1 MELVKKRG
9 CLSLPEVRRLTIQL
23 CGAVKYMHAR
33 NVIHRDLKM
42 GNLFLDHDMNLKIG
56 DFGLAAVLVS
66 KSEYEGVYSKNASR
80 RTTVC
85 GTPNYIA
92 PEILEKS
99 KGGHDHKVDIW
110 AIGVILYV
118 AKRLAWGLIPKLTS
132 SRFAMLTGFPPF
144 QSTSQ
149 DEIYRK
155 AKNVEYDWPDSGAN
169 SRRCHNDIPSEAKS
183 LVSYL
188 LKVDAEARPNPDG
201 IVSHEFFSMHGGNAM
216 PLALDPSCR
225 RQKPSWLLDEQPR
238 GDVMDKITPRLELN
252 VLARQC
258 GVGQLRGEPSP
269 YQVVGDNVDISL
281 YKECMAEDHEGGSP
295 VVPLPDEMVYCSTAS
310 LNTWPNR
317 RSPSPDSLVSTTLV
331 ESYGSQET
339 IRAPEEIE
347 YRFQKPSKP
356 IQVVQPSLRKRGP
369 IQSHAATLR
378 AAQAG
383 PLPSKT
389 SLKPT
394 QNLNN
399 PNNPQNST
407 QRNTS
412 SRRLLTELPV
422 RPGTGTTGATGPQ
435 GATSQTYSS
444 RVTRSATNNISVPRP
459 SAADQASESEAPE
472 PDKKRRDDTAK
483 NEARIAATI
492 QEEIEAAI
500 LGQRASR
507 RLKKAPKI
515 RTRGPAPAST
525 LISPDEVAETLIG
538 TTPKSVLA
546 SLKAL
551 HQELLSCLDG
561 KSQYQGSHKAFIAAS
576 ERSRKSRHVV
586 LKWVDYSHKFG
597 VGYMLENGTMGCLLN
612 GGRGKPPS
620 CVAVAH
626 ADDHYKKKQSLDY
639 PDKHQIVDK
648 DGAPVAFFENCGED
662 GFRRVL
668 VSPKNYQIPG
678 DRSLTE
684 GFRHGTDTYDSGKRE
699 RLYLW
704 EKFARYM
711 ALNLARNGSEG
722 SSHDP
727 SDLVG
732 PFLKFYQRI
741 GNVGVFGFGDGSLQF
756 NFPDHT
762 KLIISSDGTWLDY
775 YYLPVES
782 AQSLKQGDIL
792 EAASLLERSV
802 LRYPTSIML
811 KGSYGDHDF
820 KSIILANELPAK
832 VAFVKDI
839 VAIWCKAGGIGRM
852 TGQKDLKWGGMS
864 EKGGK
869 YVWVTIGAFGG
880 DEKKYERRGS

>member
-9 CLSLPEVRRLTIQL
+9 CLSLPEVRRLTVQL

-66 KSEYEGVYSKNASR
+66 KSEYEGVFSKNASR

-92 PEILEKS
+92 PEILEKA

-118 AKRLAWGLIPKLTS
+118 TTLLEPSEWIPKLTS
-132 SRFAMLTGFPPF
+132 NRFAMLTGFPPF
-144 QSTSQ
+144 QATSQ

-169 SRRCHNDIPSEAKS
+169 SRRCHNDIPLEAKG
-183 LVSYL
+183 LVSCL
-188 LKVDAEARPNPDG
+188 LQVDAEARPNPDG
-201 IVSHEFFSMHGGNAM
+201 IVSHQFFSMHGGNAI

-238 GDVMDKITPRLELN
+238 GDVMDKITPRLELS
-252 VLARQC
+252 VLAQHC
-258 GVGQLRGEPSP
+258 GVGQLRGELSP

-281 YKECMAEDHEGGSP
+281 YKECIAEDLEGGSP

-317 RSPSPDSLVSTTLV
+317 RSPSPDSLASVTLV
-331 ESYGSQET
+331 EGYNIQET
-339 IRAPEEIE
+339 TRVSEESE
-347 YRFQKPSKP
+347 YRLHKPTKP
-356 IQVVQPSLRKRGP
+356 IQVVQPNLRKRGP

-383 PLPSKT
+383 PIPLKAT
-389 SLKPT
+389 LKPT

-399 PNNPQNST
+399 HQNST
-407 QRNTS
+407 QRSTS
-412 SRRLLTELPV
+412 SRRLLNELPV
-422 RPGTGTTGATGPQ
+422 RPGTGPISATVPQ
-435 GATSQTYSS
+435 GATSQRQSS
-444 RVTRSATNNISVPRP
+444 RVTRSATSTSVPRP
-459 SAADQASESEAPE
+459 NTADRMSESEAPE

-492 QEEIEAAI
+492 QEEIEEAM
-500 LGQRASR
+500 LGQRSSR
-507 RLKKAPKI
+507 RLKKGPKMSA
-515 RTRGPAPAST
+515 RRPAREST
-525 LISPDEVAETLIG
+525 LISPDEVAESLVG
-538 TTPKSVLA
+538 TDPKSVLA
-546 SLKAL
+546 SLKTL
-551 HQELLSCLDG
+551 HEELSTCLNG
-561 KSQYQGSHKAFIAAS
+561 KAQYRGDHKAFLAIR
-576 ERSRKSRHVV
+576 EHKPKSRPVV
-586 LKWVDYSHKFG
+586 SKWVDYSHKFG
-597 VGYMLENGTMGCLLN
+597 VGYMLENGTVGCLLN
-612 GGRGKPPS
+612 GEKDKHPS
-620 CVAVAH
+620 CVAIAH
-626 ADDHYKKKQSLDY
+626 ADNHYKKKQSPSY

-648 DGAPVAFFENCGED
+648 DGAPVAFFENCGEE

-668 VSPKNYQIPG
+668 VSPKNYQISG
-678 DRSLTE
+678 DRSITE
-684 GFRHGTDTYDSGKRE
+684 GFRNGTDIYDSRKRE
-699 RLYLW
+699 RLFLW

-711 ALNLARNGSEG
+711 AVNLARNDSDK
-722 SSHDP
+722 SSPDP
-727 SDLVG
+727 SELVG

-741 GNVGVFGFGDGSLQF
+741 GNVGIFGFGDGSLQF

-762 KLIISSDGTWLDY
+762 KLMLSSDGTWLDY

-782 AQSLKQGDIL
+782 AQSLKRGEIL

-802 LRYPTSIML
+802 LHYPTSIML

-820 KSIILANELPAK
+820 KSIIIANELPAK

-839 VAIWCKAGGIGRM
+839 VAIWCKAGGLGRM
-852 TGQKDLKWGGMS
+852 TGQRDLKWEGMS

-869 YVWVTIGAFGG
+869 YVWVTIGAYGG

>member
-1 MELVKKRG
+1 
-9 CLSLPEVRRLTIQL
+9 
-23 CGAVKYMHAR
+23 MHAR

-118 AKRLAWGLIPKLTS
+118 AKLLEPLDCLAKLTPN
-132 SRFAMLTGFPPF
+132 RFAMLTGFPPF
-144 QSTSQ
+144 QATSQ

-155 AKNVEYDWPDSGAN
+155 AKNIEYDWPDSGSN
-169 SRRCHNDIPSEAKS
+169 SRRCHNDIPLEAKS

-201 IVSHEFFSMHGGNAM
+201 IVGHQFFSMHGGNAI

-238 GDVMDKITPRLELN
+238 GDVMDKITPRLELSL
-252 VLARQC
+252 LAQQC
-258 GVGQLRGEPSP
+258 GVGQLRGESSP

-281 YKECMAEDHEGGSP
+281 YKECVAEDREGGSP

-310 LNTWPNR
+310 LDTWPNR
-317 RSPSPDSLVSTTLV
+317 QSPNPDSLASTTLV
-331 ESYGSQET
+331 ESYNSQET
-339 IRAPEEIE
+339 TRVPEESDH
-347 YRFQKPSKP
+347 RFHKSAKP
-356 IQVVQPSLRKRGP
+356 IQVVQPNLRKRGP
-369 IQSHAATLR
+369 VQSHAAALR

-383 PLPSKT
+383 TIPLKAT
-389 SLKPT
+389 LKST
-394 QNLNN
+394 QKLND
-399 PNNPQNST
+399 PQNGT
-407 QRNTS
+407 QRSTS

-422 RPGTGTTGATGPQ
+422 RPGTGLNSATGPQ
-435 GATSQTYSS
+435 GTASQRQTS

-459 SAADQASESEAPE
+459 NAADQISESEAPE

-492 QEEIEAAI
+492 QEEIEEAI
-500 LGQRASR
+500 LGQRGSR
-507 RLKKAPKI
+507 RLKKAPKMSA
-515 RTRGPAPAST
+515 RGPAREST
-525 LISPDEVAETLIG
+525 LISPDEVAESLVG
-538 TTPKSVLA
+538 TSPKCVLA
-546 SLKAL
+546 SLKTLQA
-551 HQELLSCLDG
+551 ELLSCLDG
-561 KSQYQGSHKAFIAAS
+561 KSQYRGSHKAFLAAC
-576 ERSRKSRHVV
+576 ERREKSGPVV
-586 LKWVDYSHKFG
+586 QKWVDYSHKFG
-597 VGYMLENGTMGCLLN
+597 VGYMLENGTIGCLLN
-612 GGRGKPPS
+612 GGKGKPPS
-620 CVAVAH
+620 CVAIAH
-626 ADDHYKKKQSLDY
+626 ADVHYKKKQSWSY
-639 PDKHQIVDK
+639 SEKHQIIDK

-684 GFRHGTDTYDSGKRE
+684 GFRHGSDTYDSGKRE

-704 EKFARYM
+704 EKFARYI
-711 ALNLARNGSEG
+711 ATHLVRNDSDE
-722 SSHDP
+722 SSPDP
-727 SDLVG
+727 SELVG

-741 GNVGVFGFGDGSLQF
+741 GNVGIFGFGDGSLQF

-762 KLIISSDGTWLDY
+762 KLMISSDGTWLDY
-775 YYLPVES
+775 YYLPVEP
-782 AQSLKQGDIL
+782 AQSLRRGEIL
-792 EAASLLERSV
+792 EAASLLMRSV

-811 KGSYGDHDF
+811 KGSYRDHDF
-820 KSIILANELPAK
+820 KSIIIANELPAK

-839 VAIWCKAGGIGRM
+839 VAIWCKAGGLGRM
-852 TGQKDLKWGGMS
+852 AGQRDLKWGGIS
-864 EKGGK
+864 ERGGK
-869 YVWVTIGAFGG
+869 YVWVTIGAYGG